1 VRVEAV
7 VRDVLEAAL
16 PGIVHSITERVMAS
30 LEEE

>member
-1 VRVEAV
+1 V